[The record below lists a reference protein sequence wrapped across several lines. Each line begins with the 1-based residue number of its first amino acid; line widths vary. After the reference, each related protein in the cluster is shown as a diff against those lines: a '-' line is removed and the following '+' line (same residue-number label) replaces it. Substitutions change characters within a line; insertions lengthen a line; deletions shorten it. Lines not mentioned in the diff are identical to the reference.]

1 VPEVIAD
8 RYELG
13 HELGAGGMA
22 RVVAAHDRVLD
33 REVAVK
39 LLTVPPD
46 PAARERFL
54 REARAAAR
62 LRHPHVV
69 AVHDTGEHAGQ
80 PYLVMEL
87 VDGETV
93 GARLARQGP
102 FALEEAVALTLG
114 VLEALAHAHGEGLIH
129 RDVKPD
135 NVLLPRDG
143 GLKLADFGIAKA
155 MDEATSG
162 LTATGAVM
170 GTAAYLAPELVE
182 GGAASPA
189 SDVYSVGCLLY
200 ALLSGGPP
208 FTGDSALAIA
218 YAQRHTPVPP
228 LRERRAD
235 VPADLAAIVDRA
247 LEKDPS
253 RRYPDAEAMRAALLG
268 DDVPAP
274 AATARLAPVP
284 GAAMAQDRTEVLGA
298 HEPTTSKAP
307 ARRSLTA
314 VAGVLALALL
324 LALGGWWI
332 AGQFGGDDEL
342 AADGAPLDGDG
353 GQPDE
358 PATDEGPAEEAE
370 VPDEALDEAA
380 DEGTDG
386 DGDDEAD
393 AGEDAP
399 PEPGT
404 LEELIAVLAAAPPGT
419 YGEKHDDLLDDLVE
433 LSREDDPED
442 RAADARA
449 LQEDVQQWIDAG
461 ELDGELGRIALAILD
476 GVAAG

>member
-8 RYELG
+8 RYQLGRELG
-13 HELGAGGMA
+13 TGGMA
-22 RVVAAHDRVLD
+22 RVVAARDQVLD
-33 REVAVK
+33 RDVAVK

-93 GARLARQGP
+93 GARLAREGP
-102 FALEEAVALTLG
+102 LPLEEAVALTLG
-114 VLEALAHAHGEGLIH
+114 VLDALAHAHAEGLVH

-182 GGAASPA
+182 GGTASPS

-200 ALLSGGPP
+200 AVLTGRPP

-228 LRERRAD
+228 LRERRPD
-235 VPADLAAIVDRA
+235 VPDDLVAIVDRA

-253 RRYPDAEAMRAALLG
+253 RRYPDADAMRAALLG
-268 DDVPAP
+268 EDVA
-274 AATARLAPVP
+274 AATARVAPVP
-284 GAAMAQDRTEVLGA
+284 GVATAKEHTEVLGTRA
-298 HEPTTSKAP
+298 ARPDVP
-307 ARRSLTA
+307 ARRTLPA
-314 VAGVLALALL
+314 VLGVLVAALL
-324 LALGGWWI
+324 LGLAVWALTGWLGG
-332 AGQFGGDDEL
+332 DEEL
-342 AADGAPLDGDG
+342 AGDGTPLD
-353 GQPDE
+353 
-358 PATDEGPAEEAE
+358 AEEAPAVE
-370 VPDEALDEAA
+370 APADAGQEPGDADEAPDEAA
-380 DEGTDG
+380 DEAG
-386 DGDDEAD
+386 DGDAAEEG
-393 AGEDAP
+393 AGPDTPPQDGPAP
-399 PEPGT
+399 DSV
-404 LEELIAVLAAAPPGT
+404 EELISLLSSAPTGT
-419 YGEKHDDLLDDLVE
+419 YGEKHDDLLEDLVD
-433 LSREDDPED
+433 LTREEGAD
-442 RAADARA
+442 RAAEAEAIRIDVVDWV
-449 LQEDVQQWIDAG
+449 EDG
-461 ELDGELGRIALAILD
+461 ELDAEVGRRAITILERE
-476 GVAAG
+476 AAGA